1 MSWDEIKDEKEGYV
15 RVRKSEDRALIGRLR
30 KANDDPD
37 AKGYIELKVD
47 DLGFEGGGGPHTHNN
62 YALTGHTHDEYLT
75 DLPDHSHPEYEGGTG
90 GEGYDDTELLKRL
103 EQDEAVIDD
112 HDKRLDADER
122 DISKNRQKIDNI
134 QDSINLL
141 NNSMSGKAD
150 TDHSHEFVGGA
161 EYDDSE
167 VRDLIQG
174 NADAIAEIQTKG
186 YDDTELRG
194 LVDGKADEGHTHD
207 VAEHDHDDAYADK
220 TTTNQILNA
229 MAGDIGS
236 LETKTYNNQEA
247 IKSKADSDHTHDAPD
262 LTHEHEGMVTS
273 ASVVSIVRLSQAE
286 FDALTDKD
294 SSTLYLVV

>member
-122 DISKNRQKIDNI
+122 DISKNFA
-134 QDSINLL
+134 SL
-141 NNSMSGKAD
+141 NGPLYQSEILKGRRAVASLIPD
-150 TDHSHEFVGGA
+150 TSSSCH
-161 EYDDSE
+161 
-167 VRDLIQG
+167 
-174 NADAIAEIQTKG
+174 
-186 YDDTELRG
+186 
-194 LVDGKADEGHTHD
+194 
-207 VAEHDHDDAYADK
+207 VA
-220 TTTNQILNA
+220 
-229 MAGDIGS
+229 G
-236 LETKTYNNQEA
+236 TYGF
-247 IKSKADSDHTHDAPD
+247 HPP
-262 LTHEHEGMVTS
+262 
-273 ASVVSIVRLSQAE
+273 
-286 FDALTDKD
+286 
-294 SSTLYLVV
+294 